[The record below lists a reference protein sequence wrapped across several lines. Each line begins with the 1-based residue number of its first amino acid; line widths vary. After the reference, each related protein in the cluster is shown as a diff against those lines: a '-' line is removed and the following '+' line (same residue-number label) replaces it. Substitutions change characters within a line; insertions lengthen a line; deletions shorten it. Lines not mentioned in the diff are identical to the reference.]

1 MPKIHVLLTNFDSR
15 DNITA
20 MFEFDLP
27 TSATSFLLE
36 HKVQGQT
43 TLGVGTLLDMTMAGS
58 YTLLGGPSTSTLS
71 MQSSSTVVT
80 KQIDSWTKT
89 LSCRVIIHSGDIKI
103 MSSSTHLTTCVR
115 TLMKLNTSGIGK
127 YRFMEAMN
135 GVWNASSIMANLA
148 MKTRSP
154 HMVATKA
161 ILPKEHRSSEFV
173 AHPTLLHA
181 IMTAQYVSLGHPHHP
196 SLIGTTCAAI
206 CIEPYEDPRESTHIV
221 SIANDQ
227 LTSGFGS
234 NHFIDARGNETA
246 KILQLKMR
254 HWQERRS
261 LTSSTSPT
269 LCLSYMAQSLAL
281 AKLGMP
287 ITSTKWLIL
296 SQDHLY
302 IASIC
307 TCLDMP
313 LAVTV
318 VSMSTTCAAYAY
330 GVHIGNEEDFLQ
342 LLWASEADKC
352 LLVHDTFDTEI
363 DRCIRG
369 AHALAALAM
378 LWAYRA
384 FARAQP
390 RYKICTISI
399 TDGMNATQPLSIFPQ
414 GMSHT
419 HYVNSLALR
428 SAIPYSSRCCAPKVN
443 SYINADHFSFAD
455 FAQYRHGKDIFHGR

>member
-1 MPKIHVLLTNFDSR
+1 MPKIHVLLSNFNSR

-43 TLGVGTLLDMTMAGS
+43 TLDVGTLLDMTMAGS
-58 YTLLGGPSTSTLS
+58 CTLLGGPSTSTLS
-71 MQSSSTVVT
+71 MQNSSTGVT

-89 LSCRVIIHSGDIKI
+89 LSCRVIIHSGDIKL
-103 MSSSTHLTTCVR
+103 MSSSTHLTTCIR

-127 YRFMEAMN
+127 YRFMEAMK

-148 MKTRSP
+148 IKTHPP
-154 HMVATKA
+154 HMIASKA
-161 ILPKEHRSSEFV
+161 ILPKEHRSSGFV
-173 AHPTLLHA
+173 AQPTLLHA
-181 IMTAQYVSLGHPHHP
+181 IMTAQYVSLGHPHRH
-196 SLIGTTCAAI
+196 SLTGTTCAAV

-227 LTSGFGS
+227 ELFQLKSGFGS
-234 NHFIDARGNETA
+234 KHFVDARGNQTT
-246 KILQLKMR
+246 KILQLKSR

-269 LCLSYMAQSLAL
+269 LCLSYNAQSLAL
-281 AKLGMP
+281 AKLGKP
-287 ITSTKWLIL
+287 IASTKWLIL
-296 SQDHLY
+296 SHDHHY

-313 LAVTV
+313 LAVTM

-352 LLVHDTFDTEI
+352 LLVHDTFDTEV
-363 DRCIRG
+363 DRCTRG

-399 TDGMNATQPLSIFPQ
+399 TDGMNAAQPLSIFPQ

-419 HYVNSLALR
+419 HA
-428 SAIPYSSRCCAPKVN
+428 
-443 SYINADHFSFAD
+443 
-455 FAQYRHGKDIFHGR
+455 